1 MEKIESI
8 DSRYIDALKSQKWM
22 GNVRELR
29 NVVERS
35 IIMSNSGELSLETLP
50 LTYVKAESQIDGES
64 MGISSPISDLS
75 LEEIEKN
82 HIKKMLGFTGGN
94 KTEAAKNLGI
104 GVATLY
110 RKMSEYNI

>member
-1 MEKIESI
+1 
-8 DSRYIDALKSQKWM
+8 
-22 GNVRELR
+22 
-29 NVVERS
+29 
-35 IIMSNSGELSLETLP
+35 
-50 LTYVKAESQIDGES
+50 

-82 HIKKMLGFTGGN
+82 HIKKMLEFTGGN
-94 KTEAAKNLGI
+94 KTEAAKKLGI